1 MKKGGKSMYDFSKS
15 RDRILPRMAKP
26 EVIESFK
33 IEGGRVT
40 IEAPAVIIMRMDL
53 GRKILKLLEKCGR
66 VCYKSEGKITKD
78 SAPGLLQR
86 FVDIG
91 HFSVIEHE
99 SVTVK
104 AICDRGVS
112 HEWVR
117 HRLASYSQESSRY
130 CNYSNRGFEFICP
143 FVHEKGT
150 PGYDSWKK
158 GVVGTAVQYLE
169 QINLGFPPE
178 IARDVLSTSLKTEL
192 VCTMNLRE
200 WRHFFFLRCSPKAHP
215 QIRELAV
222 PLLRE
227 FQKRI
232 PVIFS
237 DFEVDLEKMAAST
250 KIFT

>member
-1 MKKGGKSMYDFSKS
+1 MYDFSKS
-15 RDRILPRMAKP
+15 KVKISSRMTKP
-26 EVIESFK
+26 EVIEFFS
-33 IEGGRVT
+33 IEGGKVT
-40 IEAPAVIIMRMDL
+40 IEAPAVIIMRMAD
-53 GRKILKLLEKCGR
+53 GRKILRALEECGR
-66 VCYKSEGKITKD
+66 VCYKSEGNITKD
-78 SAPGLLQR
+78 SALSLVQR

-91 HFSVIEHE
+91 HFSVLEHE
-99 SVTVK
+99 SVTVR

-117 HRLASYSQESSRY
+117 HRVASYSQESTRY
-130 CNYSNRGFEFICP
+130 CNYGKRGFEFIYP
-143 FVHEKGT
+143 FFF
-150 PGYDSWKK
+150 KK
-158 GVVGTAVQYLE
+158 GSDKYKAWKESVAFSSLAYLKLMKMGCNPQE
-169 QINLGFPPE
+169 
-178 IARDVLSTSLKTEL
+178 ARSVLPNSLKTEL

-200 WRHFFFLRCSPKAHP
+200 WRHFFFLRCSQAAHS

-237 DFEVDLEKMAAST
+237 DFKIDKKEMTAST

>member
-1 MKKGGKSMYDFSKS
+1 MYDFSKS
-15 RDRILPRMAKP
+15 KVKIFSRMAKP
-26 EVIESFK
+26 EVIESFN

-40 IEAPAVIIMRMDL
+40 IEAPAVVIMRMAP
-53 GRKILKLLEKCGR
+53 GKSILKLLEKCGR
-66 VCYKSEGKITKD
+66 VCYKSEGRITKD
-78 SAPGLLQR
+78 SASKLVQR
-86 FVDIG
+86 FVDTG

-104 AICDRGVS
+104 AICDRGIS

-130 CNYSNRGFEFICP
+130 CNYSSRGFEFICP
-143 FVHEKGT
+143 FTHEKGT
-150 PGYDSWKK
+150 AGYDSWKK
-158 GVVGTAVQYLE
+158 GVVDSALRYLE
-169 QINLGFPPE
+169 QINLGFLPE
-178 IARDVLSTSLKTEL
+178 IARGVLATSLKTEV

-200 WRHFFFLRCSPKAHP
+200 WRHFFFLRCSLRAHP

-222 PLLRE
+222 PLLAE

-237 DFEVDLEKMAAST
+237 DFEVDLEKMTAST
-250 KIFT
+250 KIST